1 MYMHIILDTV
11 FGQVK
16 VIFWGPR
23 FPQKEM
29 DPSFFLAV
37 CFHGI
42 LVHVILVHVILVFD
56 SP

>member
-16 VIFWGPR
+16 LIGTAFSRKVTDR
-23 FPQKEM
+23 
-29 DPSFFLAV
+29 SFFLAV

>member
-16 VIFWGPR
+16 LIWDRV
-23 FPQKEM
+23 FPKKEM

>member
-16 VIFWGPR
+16 LILGPR